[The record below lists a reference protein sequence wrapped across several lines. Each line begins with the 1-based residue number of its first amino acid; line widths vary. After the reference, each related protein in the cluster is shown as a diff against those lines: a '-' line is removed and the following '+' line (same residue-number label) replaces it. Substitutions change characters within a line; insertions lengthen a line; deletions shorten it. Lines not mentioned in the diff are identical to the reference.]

1 MFETLWPRL
10 RTWGRLAG
18 FVAGLGVIGSAVLS
32 ILATPTAFLGTGE
45 QSAAVVAPELAVIA
59 GTCLALLVVVR

>member
-1 MFETLWPRL
+1 MFETLCPRL
-10 RTWGRLAG
+10 RTWGRLAV

-45 QSAAVVAPELAVIA
+45 QSAAVVAPELALIA